1 MLRFILIGLMSTML
15 SLASLYSVAADN
27 DKAGDLCPDANIL
40 STVIDGMCWSCLLP
54 IRLAGIGGDAPN
66 GAASSKPFCMCADE
80 LGVPEWGI
88 PLGFFQPSRIVSFS
102 PTPYCMPSFGV
113 RLADDNTRAGQGR
126 TETAID
132 DTETSFFHYKYWVY
146 PVMQMIEMFSN
157 ADCTYDGATT
167 LDLAYFSEADPLY
180 QDDLL
185 AFVMFPET
193 VIFANPIAT
202 SICTADCAQILAGGE
217 VVENYFCA
225 GCSGNL
231 YPMTGNNQYSDD
243 PVRGTSLLTTRLM
256 ATLHRRG
263 QALLTMGNHMIQ
275 DSCEPNYAPMLPKTQ
290 YRASML
296 YPVRE
301 ASSQPTGGGESSIPL
316 STGCCH
322 KLGDSVLKWGNGRLV
337 PGREAFVYLMYSWND
352 CCLR

>member
-1 MLRFILIGLMSTML
+1 MIKRFIALFATCVITLSSYM
-15 SLASLYSVAADN
+15 SLAAEN
-27 DKAGDLCPDANIL
+27 DMAGDLCPNANIL
-40 STVIDGMCWSCLLP
+40 TSIIDGMCWSCLLP
-54 IRLAGIGGDAPN
+54 IRLAGIGGDAPE
-66 GAASSKPFCMCADE
+66 GAASPTAFCMCTDRA
-80 LGVPEWGI
+80 GVPEWGL
-88 PLGFFQPSRIVSFS
+88 PMGFFQPTRIVSFS

-126 TETAID
+126 TETAMD

-146 PVMQMIEMFSN
+146 PVMQMIEMFAN
-157 ADCTYDGATT
+157 ADCTYDRATT

-202 SICTADCAQILAGGE
+202 GICTADCAQTLAGSE

-225 GCSGNL
+225 GCSGNM

-243 PVRGTSLLTTRLM
+243 PIRGTSLLTTRLM

-263 QALLTMGNHMIQ
+263 QARLTMGNHMTQ
-275 DSCEPNYAPMLPKTQ
+275 GSCEPEYAPMIPKTQ
-290 YRASML
+290 YRTSML
-296 YPVRE
+296 YPSRE
-301 ASSQPTGGGESSIPL
+301 ASADPTGGGSVPVND
-316 STGCCH
+316 GCCH